1 MPGPDGP
8 KADFYQNFQK
18 LPKILIKL
26 LRKKNTEK
34 RKETE
39 GTFPNFFYEVS
50 L

>member
-1 MPGPDGP
+1 MDP
-8 KADFYQNFQK
+8 KQISTKTFKNYQK
-18 LPKILIKL
+18 YLLKITQ
-26 LRKKNTEK
+26 KKNTEK